1 MTPAGR
7 APTPDCHYYYYYEEE
22 EEKAEEEE
30 SVEGMKEAWACLKPH
45 SLAMAVLKTIL
56 EQIWGQQRNGEGRR
70 CQCGVAAA
78 VVAASQDVARGKGTR
93 NVRRGR

>member
-1 MTPAGR
+1 MGPFMALPRACTVQAWWMVERGGVRMTPAGR

-56 EQIWGQQRNGEGRR
+56 EQM
-70 CQCGVAAA
+70 
-78 VVAASQDVARGKGTR
+78 
-93 NVRRGR
+93 